1 MMDEIKESKHNYGED
16 ASFRFH
22 YIDYLVFGSM
32 LVFSAG
38 VGVYF
43 GYCK

>member
-1 MMDEIKESKHNYGED
+1 MDEINEPKLNDGED
-16 ASFRFH
+16 ATFRFH